1 MKCPRCG
8 QEKSRLEYEG
18 KEDGNIVWR
27 IYYCTV
33 CCHSWRD
40 SEPDHVIQFDKRD
53 PDFRVDP
60 NHLDRY
66 PVILK
71 P

>member
-1 MKCPRCG
+1 
-8 QEKSRLEYEG
+8 
-18 KEDGNIVWR
+18 
-27 IYYCTV
+27 
-33 CCHSWRD
+33 
-40 SEPDHVIQFDKRD
+40 VIHFDKRD